1 MVRPAPEL
9 FIFWGM
15 CAIGAAAL
23 GMAAYVHLTWLRP
36 TDDFIAEVS
45 APSWPLVLGL
55 AMYGAMMLA
64 LAALERRSEH

>member
-23 GMAAYVHLTWLRP
+23 GMAAYVHLTWSRP

-45 APSWPLVLGL
+45 APS
-55 AMYGAMMLA
+55 
-64 LAALERRSEH
+64 